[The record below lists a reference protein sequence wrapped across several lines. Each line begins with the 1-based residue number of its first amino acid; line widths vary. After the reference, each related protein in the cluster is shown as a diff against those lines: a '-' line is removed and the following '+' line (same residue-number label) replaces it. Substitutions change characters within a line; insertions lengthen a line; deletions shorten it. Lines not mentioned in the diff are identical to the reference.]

1 MRKVNFVSIDFVE
14 EPYEYTPGG
23 IVCAYENAAGD
34 ICLQPGCW
42 LYTSDNITR
51 CYCRCD
57 KHRGKIAVDVGDS
70 VCIKVWQAPE
80 ADEDDDPD
88 VGTPNGIPWSC
99 SKCGYLSAECVCSGK
114 KYDNGKLRWDLLPLG
129 PVEEVVEILTYGA
142 EKYGPNNWQMVED
155 WRDRYFAA
163 LMRHLIAWRKGER
176 DDKESGLPH
185 LAHALCNLTF
195 LRYLECDKDE

>member
-1 MRKVNFVSIDFVE
+1 MRKVSFVSIESIFLKE
-14 EPYEYTPGG
+14 KPYVKYSK
-23 IVCAYENAAGD
+23 VCSYDDCGWIAHWVYQSN
-34 ICLQPGCW
+34 
-42 LYTSDNITR
+42 DNIYTA
-51 CYCRCD
+51 YRCD
-57 KHRGKIAVDVGDS
+57 KHRGKGLSGEIDEINLPS
-70 VCIKVWQAPE
+70 VCIEVWHPPE
-80 ADEDDDPD
+80 PATEEDN
-88 VGTPNGIPWSC
+88 PNVDTPWSC
-99 SKCGYLSAECVCSGK
+99 SKCGYLSTECVCSGK

-155 WRDRYFAA
+155 WEDRYFAA
-163 LMRHLIAWRKGER
+163 LMRHLVAWRKGER